1 MLKIQVALNIYPVIV
16 SNSAEVVK
24 IRSHRRT
31 RTSALTGALGP
42 VFSRTLVLEHP
53 PNPECAFVVR
63 WRAAWMETCGLGT
76 LDLGQVTL
84 GKNASYFW
92 ESQVC
97 WHHAW
102 SASGARDST
111 CCRGKEAQALGDKT
125 SRGTKRRKAYLR
137 GVPTWD
143 GASGECPRSY
153 FPLPFCHERESCC
166 SPLQEGGADSCNKLW
181 FS

>member
-84 GKNASYFW
+84 GKNASYF
-92 ESQVC
+92 
-97 WHHAW
+97 
-102 SASGARDST
+102 
-111 CCRGKEAQALGDKT
+111 
-125 SRGTKRRKAYLR
+125 
-137 GVPTWD
+137 
-143 GASGECPRSY
+143 
-153 FPLPFCHERESCC
+153 
-166 SPLQEGGADSCNKLW
+166 
-181 FS
+181 